1 MISETVEKN
10 ETVNNNL
17 RIASLNIDRGLF
29 DKEERLINTIEELE
43 LDIFGVSEVDIKDFD
58 ETKPYSLQG
67 FNTFF
72 PPQRPGTNTKRILC
86 FTRDNIEVKQRDDL
100 MSSLLSNIWLEIKGK
115 GHKIIIC
122 VNYREFNDLTGNGK
136 ISESEQVER
145 LQVLHSQVEKA
156 SKEGLLLVLGDMN
169 IDLDKMEEEK
179 YYQAKQA
186 KEYQSMIS
194 ENGLEVMHFG
204 KTFLHRVNKEETA
217 IDHAI
222 TNKPESIKDH
232 QKVEIA
238 YSDHDLIYVDLNV
251 KVTKMKDSSTFTRDY
266 RKLRSN
272 KSFFLNKLKNINW
285 EVLKDMS
292 NVNEMENFWTQE
304 INKCL
309 DITAP
314 WKKRRNKKKKHRLP
328 IEVQNAIKK
337 QNELK
342 KEHEINVKNGTP
354 DATLERNFKK
364 QRNYTNSL
372 IKKAVRE
379 KAGKNI
385 SNEST
390 MKQVWDSI
398 NDILKPER
406 NAKNFLKIETKE
418 GTLEDPLQVAEEL
431 GTFFKEKIEK
441 LEANINKDPNID
453 PISELKKKLKNSNL
467 KFSLKTVKEKVVL
480 KLLKSL
486 KGKKS
491 HGLDGITS
499 EILKIGAEV
508 LVVPLTWIINTS
520 ITTGEFPE
528 EWKIAKII
536 PLFKK
541 GNRRLTKNYR
551 PVSLLSVAGMILEK
565 IIAMQIEEFFEKNN
579 LFGSFQF
586 GFRKDKST
594 VSELLTL
601 LDILQS
607 AKQEKKEILL
617 IMYDLSSAFD
627 LVDHKILIAK
637 LKEYGFDSNAL
648 KWIESYLKNRKQFV
662 TVAGEMSK
670 TIDINTGVPQGSRL
684 SPLLFICLMADL
696 DLWTKES
703 MITNFADD
711 TQSVIIKDG
720 KEEAVDTARK
730 EANSVIKFFENNNF
744 VNNSDKAAVLYN
756 SEGKGKSTSIEG
768 IGGETVVSTD
778 SEKLLGIHINSNFD
792 WNTHIEKLVIKLK
805 QRMCTLKRIKKR
817 VPKDKLIIIAEA
829 IFNSKIRYGIAA
841 YLIPIFEREDVKM
854 EKLSKHAKELQ
865 VVQNSMVRVILGLKR
880 ANRVNMKE
888 QRKKINMLSVNQMA
902 VYHTVMEAYNITEKN
917 ASDQLQ
923 NKLKTHEGK
932 HSERCAAKNDLF
944 VPEKPRLK
952 CIGFSYIGPKLFN
965 MLPKN
970 VKDAKTTDEFKTK
983 LKKWIWDDIH

>member
-1 MISETVEKN
+1 
-10 ETVNNNL
+10 
-17 RIASLNIDRGLF
+17 
-29 DKEERLINTIEELE
+29 
-43 LDIFGVSEVDIKDFD
+43 
-58 ETKPYSLQG
+58 
-67 FNTFF
+67 
-72 PPQRPGTNTKRILC
+72 
-86 FTRDNIEVKQRDDL
+86 
-100 MSSLLSNIWLEIKGK
+100 
-115 GHKIIIC
+115 
-122 VNYREFNDLTGNGK
+122 
-136 ISESEQVER
+136 
-145 LQVLHSQVEKA
+145 
-156 SKEGLLLVLGDMN
+156 MN

-453 PISELKKKLKNSNL
+453 PISELKKKTEKFQFEIQFKNS
-467 KFSLKTVKEKVVL
+467 KRKGSVKITEIPKR
-480 KLLKSL
+480 
-486 KGKKS
+486 KK
-491 HGLDGITS
+491 
-499 EILKIGAEV
+499 K
-508 LVVPLTWIINTS
+508 PW
-520 ITTGEFPE
+520 
-528 EWKIAKII
+528 
-536 PLFKK
+536 
-541 GNRRLTKNYR
+541 
-551 PVSLLSVAGMILEK
+551 AGWHH
-565 IIAMQIEEFFEKNN
+565 
-579 LFGSFQF
+579 
-586 GFRKDKST
+586 FR
-594 VSELLTL
+594 
-601 LDILQS
+601 
-607 AKQEKKEILL
+607 
-617 IMYDLSSAFD
+617 
-627 LVDHKILIAK
+627 
-637 LKEYGFDSNAL
+637 NP
-648 KWIESYLKNRKQFV
+648 KNR
-662 TVAGEMSK
+662 
-670 TIDINTGVPQGSRL
+670 SR
-684 SPLLFICLMADL
+684 SPSC
-696 DLWTKES
+696 
-703 MITNFADD
+703 
-711 TQSVIIKDG
+711 
-720 KEEAVDTARK
+720 
-730 EANSVIKFFENNNF
+730 
-744 VNNSDKAAVLYN
+744 
-756 SEGKGKSTSIEG
+756 
-768 IGGETVVSTD
+768 
-778 SEKLLGIHINSNFD
+778 
-792 WNTHIEKLVIKLK
+792 
-805 QRMCTLKRIKKR
+805 
-817 VPKDKLIIIAEA
+817 P
-829 IFNSKIRYGIAA
+829 
-841 YLIPIFEREDVKM
+841 
-854 EKLSKHAKELQ
+854 
-865 VVQNSMVRVILGLKR
+865 
-880 ANRVNMKE
+880 
-888 QRKKINMLSVNQMA
+888 INMD
-902 VYHTVMEAYNITEKN
+902 Y
-917 ASDQLQ
+917 
-923 NKLKTHEGK
+923 
-932 HSERCAAKNDLF
+932 
-944 VPEKPRLK
+944 
-952 CIGFSYIGPKLFN
+952 
-965 MLPKN
+965 
-970 VKDAKTTDEFKTK
+970 
-983 LKKWIWDDIH
+983 